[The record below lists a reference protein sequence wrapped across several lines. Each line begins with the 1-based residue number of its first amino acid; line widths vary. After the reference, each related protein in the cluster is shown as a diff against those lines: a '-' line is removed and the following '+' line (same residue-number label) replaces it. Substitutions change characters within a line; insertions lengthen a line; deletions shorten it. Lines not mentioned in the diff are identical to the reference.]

1 LLEIRQQQNIGYFSD
16 SVQKYLKTDVLG
28 AVYCNDGIERK
39 MYRYMYHHSLINTI
53 IAYRIVSRDSALRHL
68 KEPMQLYILRSRGE
82 NWNTYQ
88 ASSAL
93 MAVLPDLLADS
104 ASKKS
109 PATVILSGKEQGKID
124 TFPYTTTLY
133 PNEQLHLEM
142 RNGTPLIYSAYQLK
156 RVTAEYIGSAFEIQ
170 TRLNN
175 DSLIAGKKDTLHV
188 TLQVKQSNA
197 EHVMIEIP
205 IPAGCSYAS
214 KNTNY
219 WQRQET
225 YREHFKD
232 RVVIFCEKLPI
243 GTYEYKI
250 ELLPRYS
257 GSYHLN
263 PTKVEMMYFPVIH
276 SNNDERKVRVE

>member
-1 LLEIRQQQNIGYFSD
+1 
-16 SVQKYLKTDVLG
+16 
-28 AVYCNDGIERK
+28 
-39 MYRYMYHHSLINTI
+39 M
-53 IAYRIVSRDSALRHL
+53 
-68 KEPMQLYILRSRGE
+68 
-82 NWNTYQ
+82 
-88 ASSAL
+88 
-93 MAVLPDLLADS
+93 
-104 ASKKS
+104 SKKS

-142 RNGTPLIYSAYQLK
+142 KNGATLIYSDYQLK
-156 RVTAEYIGSAFEIQ
+156 RVTREYIGSTFEIQ
-170 TRLNN
+170 TRLNK

-214 KNTNY
+214 KTTNFSPY
-219 WQRQET
+219 YRLQQET

-257 GSYHLN
+257 GSYYLN
-263 PTKVEMMYFPVIH
+263 PAKVEMMYFPVIH